1 MPLHKLVVLD
11 GYTMNPGDLSWE
23 EFRSLCPSVE
33 IHDRTAPED
42 VLSRC
47 RGASVVLTN
56 KTKLPA
62 EVINALPDLR
72 FIGVL
77 ATGFDV
83 VDVAA
88 ARARGI
94 PVSNVPAYST
104 ASVVQMVFSFILHW
118 TNSVA
123 HHSQRVRDGA
133 WASCR
138 DFSFWDFPLHELE
151 GKTLGIVGFGR
162 IGQQVGRVARAFGM
176 QVTAVVRSPKSVDYP
191 VTFVPME
198 QIFSES
204 DFVCL
209 LCPLTPETRGLV
221 NTARLRTMKPS
232 ACLIN
237 TSRGPVVV
245 EEDLAAALNEGLLAG
260 AAADVLSAEPP
271 SPENPLLTA
280 KNMVLT
286 PHCAWA
292 TVEARKRLMSTA
304 IGNVRAFL
312 AGSPVHVV
320 NAVP

>member
-1 MPLHKLVVLD
+1 MPSHKLVVLD
-11 GYTMNPGDLSWE
+11 GYTMNPGDLSWDE
-23 EFRSLCPSVE
+23 LRSLCPLVE
-33 IHDRTAPED
+33 IHDRTSPED
-42 VLSRC
+42 VPARC
-47 RGASVVLTN
+47 EGASVVLTN
-56 KTKLPA
+56 KTKLSA

-118 TNSVA
+118 TNGVA
-123 HHSQRVRDGA
+123 HHSQRVREGA

-138 DFSFWDFPLHELE
+138 DFAFWDFPLHELE

-162 IGQQVGRVARAFGM
+162 IGQQVGRVAQAFGM
-176 QVTAVVRSPKSVDYP
+176 RVTAVVRSPKPVDYP
-191 VTFVPME
+191 VTFVSME

-204 DFVCL
+204 DFICL
-209 LCPLTPETRGLV
+209 LCPLTPETRGLA
-221 NTARLRTMKPS
+221 NATRLRTMKPT
-232 ACLIN
+232 AYLIN

-245 EEDLAAALNEGLLAG
+245 EEDLADALNKGLLAG
-260 AAADVLSAEPP
+260 AASDVLSAEPP
-271 SPENPLLTA
+271 PADNPLLTA
-280 KNMVLT
+280 RNMVLT
-286 PHCAWA
+286 PHYAWA
-292 TVEARKRLMSTA
+292 TVEARERLMATTL
-304 IGNVRAFL
+304 GNVRAFL

-320 NAVP
+320 N